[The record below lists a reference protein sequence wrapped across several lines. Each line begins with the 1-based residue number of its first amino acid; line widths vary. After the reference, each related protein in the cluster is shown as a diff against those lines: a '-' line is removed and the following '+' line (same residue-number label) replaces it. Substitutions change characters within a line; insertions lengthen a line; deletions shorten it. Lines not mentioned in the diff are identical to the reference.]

1 MCVLKISD
9 GPLVQTL
16 SPSSPITLL
25 QMFIF
30 GSKGLLAITI
40 SPLEECNRW
49 GQKCMNVWSK
59 YHFKINTKVSIS
71 YFSHSLLYSTEV
83 TAYSFWE
90 NHIVVNDGGFHGR
103 SWTLLYSRWVVG
115 SFKNLY
121 VFLCLFHQMI
131 WLNISKKLT
140 DTNSPIYS
148 KAQWAMQPYWTV

>member
-1 MCVLKISD
+1 MSD

-40 SPLEECNRW
+40 SPLKERNRW
-49 GQKCMNVWSK
+49 GQNEAKGLAWQ
-59 YHFKINTKVSIS
+59 YHFKINAFDT
-71 YFSHSLLYSTEV
+71 HSLLYSTEV
-83 TAYSFWE
+83 TAYSLWE
-90 NHIVVNDGGFHGR
+90 NHIVVSDGGFHGR
-103 SWTLLYSRWVVG
+103 SWTLLNSRWIVG
-115 SFKNLY
+115 RYKNLY
-121 VFLCLFHQMI
+121 LCLCMYQQML